1 MEKVVWDVDVF
12 VQVMYITES
21 ETKRNKRLKKQR
33 MGNFER

>member
-12 VQVMYITES
+12 LQVMYITES
-21 ETKRNKRLKKQR
+21 ETKRNKQLKKR